1 MLGPVMVLEILLIID
16 LFLWFLTLV
25 PVPQA
30 SQFGWASGWLAW
42 IAVLLLTLFLFVPGL
57 RGA

>member
-1 MLGPVMVLEILLIID
+1 MIIEILLVVD

-30 SQFGWASGWLAW
+30 AAFGWASSWLAW
-42 IAVLLLTLFLFVPGL
+42 IAVLLLTLFLFIPGL
-57 RGA
+57 RA

>member
-1 MLGPVMVLEILLIID
+1 MIIEILLVVD
-16 LFLWFLTLV
+16 LFLWFLSLMPIPAAGNYT
-25 PVPQA
+25 
-30 SQFGWASGWLAW
+30 WATGWLAW